1 MMMLNTGTYTLAT
14 TSSLGKN
21 MIVVGFI
28 VGAGVF
34 YQNQRYRE
42 YKVYIVV
49 MIMLVKLKKRYSKT

>member
-28 VGAGVF
+28 IGAGVL
-34 YQNQRYRE
+34 YQKQRYRE
-42 YKVYIVV
+42 YKMYIVV
-49 MIMLVKLKKRYSKT
+49 LIVLVKVKTI